1 MTEPTQYK
9 FLPLTLSL
17 ETSGGVATSIVRR
30 GTPLPAKR
38 KQQFSTTVDNQKAVR
53 IEVYLGESPIAA
65 KNIHIGQVE
74 LTGLTEAPRGEPQ
87 IDVLFEVDQ
96 TCRIAVTATE
106 KKTGTVMTSVLQ
118 MPPEHMVPERLE
130 GLLRTA
136 NDSCREDEEK
146 VKAIEARNAAN
157 SLVHKAEKYLQELQL
172 YGFGNSTDR
181 QIEETLASLGLA
193 LQQDDSDAIRD
204 KSKRLQQLLPDANL
218 GNFGAF
224 FGGGAGVFD
233 GIFGKPTPFTQ
244 RRPQPTADTQ
254 TSQKPTSPPKP
265 METQSEEVAESK
277 KGLFAAG
284 QHFDAKRLLRDL
296 FAQATGSIV
305 IIDGYV
311 GEDVLNL
318 LTVKREEVNVRLL
331 TGKVSPAFLTLAR
344 DFARQYKGLEVR
356 SSKVFHDRFII
367 VDDTHCYHFGAS
379 LEHLGSKTFMFSKIE
394 ELFIKSALIKQWD
407 EVWNQ
412 AAFVL

>member
-9 FLPLTLSL
+9 FLPLTMSL
-17 ETSGGVATSIVRR
+17 ETSGGIATSIARR

-38 KQQFSTTVDNQKAVR
+38 KQQFTTTVDNQKAVS
-53 IEVYLGESPIAA
+53 IVLYLGESPIAS
-65 KNIHIGQVE
+65 KNIRIGQVE
-74 LTGLTEAPRGEPQ
+74 LTGLTDAPRGEPQ
-87 IDVLFEVDQ
+87 IDVLLEIDQ

-118 MPPEHMVPERLE
+118 VPSEHMVPERLE
-130 GLLRTA
+130 ELLRTA

-146 VKAIEARNAAN
+146 VKAIEARNSAN
-157 SLVHKAEKYLQELQL
+157 SLVNSAEKYLQEHQL
-172 YGFGNSTDR
+172 YGFGNSTDK
-181 QIEETLASLGLA
+181 QIEEMLASLGLA
-193 LQQDDSDAIRD
+193 LQQDNIDAIRE

-218 GNFGAF
+218 GS
-224 FGGGAGVFD
+224 FGGFLGGVGVFD
-233 GIFGKPTPFTQ
+233 NIFGKPTPFTQ
-244 RRPQPTADTQ
+244 RRPQPTAGTP

-265 METQSEEVAESK
+265 KETQSEEVAESK

-284 QHFDAKRLLRDL
+284 QQFDAKRLLRDL

-318 LTVKREEVNVRLL
+318 LTVKKEEVTVRLL

-367 VDDTHCYHFGAS
+367 VDDTNCYHFGAS

-394 ELFIKSALIKQWD
+394 ELSIKSVLIKQWD
-407 EVWNQ
+407 EAWNQ
-412 AAFVL
+412 ATLVL